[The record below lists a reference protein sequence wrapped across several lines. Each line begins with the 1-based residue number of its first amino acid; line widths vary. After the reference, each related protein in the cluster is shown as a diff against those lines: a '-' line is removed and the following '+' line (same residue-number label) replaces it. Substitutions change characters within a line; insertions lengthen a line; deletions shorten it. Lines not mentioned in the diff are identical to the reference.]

1 MKSLRTR
8 IVFAALIMSFFT
20 TLFGCKRTDASD
32 PAQFNAAEWEQ
43 KIKSPTLTAEEFTQ
57 LYAQIAAADSKVTQV
72 KVTGSLEIL
81 ITLADGSQVKSSLGN
96 TWAQAAK
103 NPDGRAD
110 ICRHYLKSVL
120 AIAKGKQGVVG
131 AAETNSVVPTIKD
144 DSFLQQF
151 PKDASGHGIVC
162 EPFVADLHIVYAT
175 DRDGIIAFL
184 MESDQKRFNLGFP
197 ELRNLAVT
205 NLKRVLHPIKR
216 IGESPLFGFTTD
228 DGYCSSLLLLDDLWK
243 TQTNSVQ
250 GDLIVAVPARD
261 IVLFTGSSS
270 PNGIKEIRKKVQE
283 IRKDGSHLVS
293 STLLIRKNG
302 QWEKFTE

>member
-1 MKSLRTR
+1 
-8 IVFAALIMSFFT
+8 MSFFT
-20 TLFGCKRTDASD
+20 TLFGCKRADASN

-57 LYAQIAAADSKVTQV
+57 LYAKVAAADSKVAQV
-72 KVTGSLEIL
+72 KVTGPLEIL
-81 ITLADGSQVKSSLGN
+81 ITLADGSQLKSSLGN
-96 TWAQAAK
+96 TWAEAAK

-110 ICRHYLKSVL
+110 ICRFYLKSVL
-120 AIAKGKQGVVG
+120 AIAKREQGVVG

-151 PKDASGHGIVC
+151 PKDASGHGMVS
-162 EPFVADLHIVYAT
+162 EQFVADLHIVYAT

-184 MESDQKRFNLGFP
+184 MEGDRKRFNLGFP
-197 ELRNLAVT
+197 ELRNLAMA

-216 IGESPLFGFTTD
+216 LGESPLFAFTTD

-250 GDLIVAVPARD
+250 GDIVVAVPARD
-261 IVLFTGSSS
+261 ILLFTGSSS
-270 PNGIKEIRKKVQE
+270 TNGIKEIREKVEQ

-293 STLLIRKNG
+293 ATLLIRKNG
-302 QWEKFTE
+302 HWEKFTD